1 MVTDSHS
8 MLARCRN
15 HFSKLLNVQ
24 RVSSDRQ
31 TEIHTIEPLLP
42 GLSAFEVE
50 MAIENIVRHKSPG
63 IDQISA
69 EMIKARG
76 ENNLL

>member
-1 MVTDSHS
+1 